1 MIKTPQILKS
11 LSHALQVTKQFQKT
25 KSLFSPLL
33 EHMTCNDFKKEIAT
47 DPIVDSN
54 SCNQISSSKL
64 VFSGLF
70 FFNLLPLRKEEK
82 HISHF
87 FQPVSALHWK
97 SMLFHSNS
105 YIFHLIWPKS
115 SNKNNRKDWMHIS
128 NTNPKKHLS
137 THPDAIYL
145 RNQK

>member
-1 MIKTPQILKS
+1 MENLLFKKKGMIKTPQILKS

-33 EHMTCNDFKKEIAT
+33 EHMTCHDFKKEIVT

-54 SCNQISSSKL
+54 SCNQINSSKL

-70 FFNLLPLRKEEK
+70 FFNLLPLCKEEK

-87 FQPVSALHWK
+87 FSQFQLCTENPCCSIPILI
-97 SMLFHSNS
+97 LF
-105 YIFHLIWPKS
+105 
-115 SNKNNRKDWMHIS
+115 
-128 NTNPKKHLS
+128 T
-137 THPDAIYL
+137 
-145 RNQK
+145 